1 MELID
6 IINENDQVVGQATR
20 DEVNEKHL
28 RCRIVHALVFNDK
41 GEMAIH
47 LRSAKRPF
55 RPLHWST
62 AAGGFVQAGEDPEE
76 AVKREM
82 KEEIGIDS
90 SLVFLYKDWYY
101 GLTGAQHLTYI
112 YKTIHNG
119 PFVIDPVEVER
130 IEFFSL
136 EKIKEMIVAG
146 EKFHPELLFLLDKN
160 F

>member
-20 DEVNEKHL
+20 DEVNGKHL

-47 LRSAKRPF
+47 LRSAQRPF

-62 AAGGFVQAGEDPEE
+62 AAGGFVQAGENPEE
-76 AVKREM
+76 AMRREM

-90 SLVFLYKDWYY
+90 PLNFWFKFWYNY
-101 GLTGAQHLTYI
+101 PSSSERLLHI
-112 YKTIHNG
+112 YKTNHNG
-119 PFVIDPVEVER
+119 PFVIDPVEVDR

-136 EKIKEMIVAG
+136 EKIKKMIALG
-146 EKFHPELLFLLDKN
+146 EKFHPELLFLLNKY

>member
-1 MELID
+1 MEYID
-6 IINENDQVVGQATR
+6 IVDDNDQVIGRATR

-28 RCRIVHALVFNDK
+28 RCRIVHALVFNNK

-47 LRSAKRPF
+47 LRSAQRPF

-62 AAGGFVQAGEDPEE
+62 AAGGFVQAGEKPEE

-82 KEEIGIDS
+82 EEEIGIDS
-90 SLVFLYKDWYY
+90 PLNFLFKDWYY
-101 GLTGAQHLTYI
+101 GLTGAQHLLNV

-119 PFVIDPVEVER
+119 PFIIDPVEVER

-136 EKIKEMIVAG
+136 EKMREMVLAG
-146 EKFHPELLFLLDKN
+146 EKFHPELLFLLNKY